1 MPYPVSWADEERDLS
16 AWLGNDMQNDAFT
29 KLYALKDLVKKT
41 NDPKILID
49 WRYLQVSDHFYYMST
64 KFFSDG
70 EVHKYFNPYESPYDA
85 FINYM
90 NVLSDFTNRINDLVG
105 STEMETAQLKK
116 IIKEKDEQLDALH
129 NEINEL
135 RQTKQDIVSPVE
147 VTDEE
152 AEAASGIKT
161 GTKAAKPARAL
172 KTAKGKASAKAKK
185 PGTTTRKPSS
195 GSSKKTGAGK

>member
-1 MPYPVSWADEERDLS
+1 VPYPISWADEERDFS
-16 AWLGNDMQNDAFT
+16 AWLGNDMQNDAFN
-29 KLYALKDLVKKT
+29 KLYGLKDLVKKT
-41 NDPKILID
+41 NDPKILTD

-105 STEMETAQLKK
+105 STEMETAQLRK
-116 IIKEKDEQLDALH
+116 IIKEKDEQIEALL

-135 RQTKQDIVSPVE
+135 KENEVSWE
-147 VTDEE
+147 VCNKVG
-152 AEAASGIKT
+152 GIHT
-161 GTKAAKPARAL
+161 VI
-172 KTAKGKASAKAKK
+172 
-185 PGTTTRKPSS
+185 
-195 GSSKKTGAGK
+195 SSKAGLLQKKFNSHYITDRSGCMEG